1 MSLSPLARVHARVRC
16 VTLATAR
23 CATEMRV
30 CRRWPAPPRASASQ
44 HFHKPICSP
53 KTAVVI
59 FPRCARISAVVV
71 VVVVFGAIT
80 RQKADVKWRVL
91 LVCPYASSRSP
102 LGGIYVVCD
111 LWRPKTTAAGQCVQR
126 ILCGIV
132 RQHLS
137 LTVLWCT
144 SACVCSRPDA
154 PNTTWP
160 GRRPAANRRGQTF
173 VTYA

>member
-1 MSLSPLARVHARVRC
+1 MRC

-71 VVVVFGAIT
+71 VVVFGAIT

-111 LWRPKTTAAGQCVQR
+111 LWRPTDDGDGGWTMCATDIVRHCTAAPEPNGSLVHERVCVQ
-126 ILCGIV
+126 
-132 RQHLS
+132 
-137 LTVLWCT
+137 
-144 SACVCSRPDA
+144 
-154 PNTTWP
+154 
-160 GRRPAANRRGQTF
+160 GQTPQTRHGLAGGQPKRPNICDIR
-173 VTYA
+173 VTAT